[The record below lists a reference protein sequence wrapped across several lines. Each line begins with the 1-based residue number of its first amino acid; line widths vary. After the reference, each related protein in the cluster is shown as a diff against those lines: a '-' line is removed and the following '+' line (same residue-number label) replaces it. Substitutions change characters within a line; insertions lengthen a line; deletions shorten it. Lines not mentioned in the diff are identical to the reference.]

1 MCPWI
6 PPKAVTCFDCRV
18 AAELRI
24 SCLCRSRERILSR
37 DRDEGD
43 VARRAI
49 SLDAETSRFN
59 SKPQTVQVP
68 TLVFELFDSAARTGP
83 RGVLSTHL
91 DYYKTISLSCVLDS
105 ALNLSVRPSTSLRVK
120 PGQVL
125 QGDMSVVPICDLY
138 YLAGNTLANLVLD
151 SGRLS
156 TDSLSLGS
164 EDLGVLVSVVLLA
177 EIRSLM

>member
-1 MCPWI
+1 
-6 PPKAVTCFDCRV
+6 V
-18 AAELRI
+18 
-24 SCLCRSRERILSR
+24 
-37 DRDEGD
+37 
-43 VARRAI
+43 
-49 SLDAETSRFN
+49 
-59 SKPQTVQVP
+59 
-68 TLVFELFDSAARTGP
+68 RTGP
-83 RGVLSTHL
+83 RGVLSAYLNYLQAITL
-91 DYYKTISLSCVLDS
+91 GGVLNA
-105 ALNLSVRPSTSLRVK
+105 ALNLRMRPSNTLSVK